1 MLKKFSEKINPN
13 KITTSTLVQIN
24 VGSALAKSTTK
35 LLERWQGKKK
45 NNNNNNNHVILR
57 IVNKSK
63 LGQ

>member
-35 LLERWQGKKK
+35 VLERWQGKKS
-45 NNNNNNNHVILR
+45 NHVILYT
-57 IVNKSK
+57 VNKSK